1 MGRKRSEISMM
12 PFNQSE
18 NAMGALLPVE
28 AQFYSQG

>member
-1 MGRKRSEISMM
+1 MGRKRSEISMT

-18 NAMGALLPVE
+18 DVLGGLLPVE

>member
-1 MGRKRSEISMM
+1 MGRKRSEISMT